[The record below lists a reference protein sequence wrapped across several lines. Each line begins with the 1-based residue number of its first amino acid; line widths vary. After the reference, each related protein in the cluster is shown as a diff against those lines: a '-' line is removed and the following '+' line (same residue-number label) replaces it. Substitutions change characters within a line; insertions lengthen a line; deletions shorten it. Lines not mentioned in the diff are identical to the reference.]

1 MTATPKPQD
10 TLQTVLGKNGGRRRK
25 FTWPLMLAVIA
36 IIGLTVW
43 QPWSSGTAAKIVYE
57 TEPAVLGDL
66 TVTVSATGNLQPINQ
81 VDVGSELSGTVDNV
95 LVDDNARIRKGQ
107 VLATL
112 DTAKLRDQI
121 IRSRAAL
128 ASAEARVLQADA
140 TLAEVRANLLR
151 FQDVSR
157 LSGGKVPA
165 KSEMASAEAA
175 VKRASADLTSA
186 RANVTE
192 AKAQVSSDETNLGKA
207 TIRSPIDGVVLAR
220 KIEPGQTVAAS
231 LQAPVL
237 FSLAENLSLM
247 ELQVDV
253 DEADIGQ
260 VKEGQSARFTV
271 DAWANRQFPAQIVRV
286 GLGSQTKDG
295 VVSYRTILRVN
306 NDDFSLR
313 PGMTATA
320 EIIANE
326 RKGVLLIPN
335 AALRFT
341 PDLSAGKEASA
352 SLVSRLMPK
361 PPSMGARKPRAA
373 GKNGIPKVWVL
384 GADNQPSALEVKT
397 GATNGQL
404 TEITDGGLKAGM
416 AVIIDSTS
424 AKK

>member
-1 MTATPKPQD
+1 MTAHPSSPD
-10 TLQTVLGKNGGRRRK
+10 SLQAVLGPNGGRKKRL
-25 FTWPLMLAVIA
+25 WWVIAAVIVA
-36 IIGLTVW
+36 VGLWLW
-43 QPWSSGTAAKIVYE
+43 QPWSGSAAAKVSYE
-57 TEPAVLGDL
+57 TEPVTRGDL

-81 VDVGSELSGTVDNV
+81 VDVGSEMSGTVDSV

-121 IRSRAAL
+121 TRSRAAL
-128 ASAEARVLQADA
+128 ASAEARVLQAEA
-140 TLAEVRANLLR
+140 TQTEARANLARL
-151 FQDVSR
+151 QEVSR

-165 KSEMASAEAA
+165 KAELAAAEAA
-175 VKRASADLTSA
+175 AKRADADLASA
-186 RANVTE
+186 RASVTE

-207 TIRSPIDGVVLAR
+207 TIRSPIDGVVLSR

-237 FSLAENLSLM
+237 FSLAEDLAQM

-260 VKEGQSARFTV
+260 VREGQKARFTV

-295 VVSYRTILRVN
+295 VVSYKTILHVT
-306 NDDFSLR
+306 NDDLSLR

-320 EIIANE
+320 EIITNE
-326 RKGVLLIPN
+326 RQGARLIPN

-341 PDLSAGKEASA
+341 PDFSAQKEASA

-361 PPSMGARKPRAA
+361 PPSTGGRKPRTP

-384 GADNQPSALEVKT
+384 GTDGKPVAVEVKT
-397 GATNGQL
+397 GATNGQV
-404 TEITDGGLKAGM
+404 TEVTGGELKQGM
-416 AVIIDSTS
+416 AVIVDSVS

>member
-1 MTATPKPQD
+1 MTANSSSPD
-10 TLQTVLGKNGGRRRK
+10 SLQAVLGPNGGRKKRL
-25 FTWPLMLAVIA
+25 WWVIAAVIA
-36 IIGLTVW
+36 AVGLMLW
-43 QPWSSGTAAKIVYE
+43 QPWSGSAAAKVSYD
-57 TEPAVLGDL
+57 TEPVTRGDL

-81 VDVGSELSGTVDNV
+81 VDVGSEMSGTVDNV

-121 IRSRAAL
+121 TRSRAAL
-128 ASAEARVLQADA
+128 ASAEARVLQAEA
-140 TLAEVRANLLR
+140 TQTEARANLARL
-151 FQDVSR
+151 QEVSR

-165 KSEMASAEAA
+165 KAELAA
-175 VKRASADLTSA
+175 ADAAAKRADADLASA
-186 RANVTE
+186 RASVTE

-237 FSLAENLSLM
+237 FSLAEDLAQM

-260 VKEGQSARFTV
+260 VREGQHARFTV

-295 VVSYRTILRVN
+295 VVSYKTILHVT
-306 NDDFSLR
+306 NDDLSLR

-320 EIIANE
+320 EIITNE

-341 PDLSAGKEASA
+341 PDFRAQKEASA

-361 PPSMGARKPRAA
+361 PPSTGGRKPRTP

-384 GADNQPSALEVKT
+384 GADGKPSAVEVKT

-404 TEITDGGLKAGM
+404 TEITGGELKEGM
-416 AVIIDSTS
+416 TVIVDSVS
-424 AKK
+424 AKQ

>member
-1 MTATPKPQD
+1 MSQNPPSQD
-10 TLQTVLGKNGGRRRK
+10 APSSVLGPNPGRRRFVK
-25 FTWPLMLAVIA
+25 PLVAAFALLGALA
-36 IIGLTVW
+36 VW
-43 QPWSSGTAAKIVYE
+43 QPWSSGTTVKTAYE
-57 TEPAVLGDL
+57 TEPVTRGDL
-66 TVTVSATGNLQPINQ
+66 TVTVSATGNLQPVNQ
-81 VDVGSELSGTVDNV
+81 VDVGSELSGTVDSV
-95 LVDDNARIRKGQ
+95 RVDDNDRIRKGQ

-128 ASAEARVLQADA
+128 ASAEARVLQAEA
-140 TLAEVRANLLR
+140 TQAEARANLARL
-151 FQDVSR
+151 QEVSR

-165 KSEMASAEAA
+165 KAELAAAEATA
-175 VKRASADLTSA
+175 KRAEADLGSA
-186 RANVTE
+186 RASVTE
-192 AKAQVSSDETNLGKA
+192 ARAQVSSDETNLGKA
-207 TIRSPIDGVVLAR
+207 SIRSPIDGVVLAR

-237 FSLAENLSLM
+237 FSLAEDLARM

-260 VKEGQSARFTV
+260 VREGQNARFTV
-271 DAWANRQFPAQIVRV
+271 DAWSNRQFPARIVRV

-295 VVSYRTILRVN
+295 VVSYKTILQVDN
-306 NDDFSLR
+306 GDLSLR

-320 EIIANE
+320 EIISNE
-326 RKGVLLIPN
+326 RKGALLIPN

-341 PDLSAGKEASA
+341 PDTTAEKEASA
-352 SLVSRLMPK
+352 SFVSRLMPK
-361 PPSMGARKPRAA
+361 PPATARKPRPA

-384 GADNQPSALEVKT
+384 GADGKPAPLEVKT

-404 TEITDGGLKAGM
+404 TEILDGALKEGM
-416 AVIIDSTS
+416 AVVIDSVS